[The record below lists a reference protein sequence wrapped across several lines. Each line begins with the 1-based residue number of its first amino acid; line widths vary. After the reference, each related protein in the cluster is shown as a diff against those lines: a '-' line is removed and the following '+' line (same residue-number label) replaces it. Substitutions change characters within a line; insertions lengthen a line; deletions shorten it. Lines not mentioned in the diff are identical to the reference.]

1 MDPAKM
7 NLLYPRSRYYGK
19 FNPAALMF
27 NDNLQQFAHQVSYIS
42 GLHTG
47 GKLSEDE
54 ALQRI
59 EQLWQS
65 LDRSKKQLGIDT
77 SGIE

>member
-7 NLLYPRSRYYGK
+7 NILYPRARYCGK
-19 FNPAALMF
+19 FSPASLMF
-27 NDNLQQFAHQVSYIS
+27 NDNLQQFAHQVSYVS

-47 GKLSEDE
+47 GKLTEDE
-54 ALQRI
+54 ALQQI

-65 LDRSKKQLGIDT
+65 LHLSKEQLGID
-77 SGIE
+77 S